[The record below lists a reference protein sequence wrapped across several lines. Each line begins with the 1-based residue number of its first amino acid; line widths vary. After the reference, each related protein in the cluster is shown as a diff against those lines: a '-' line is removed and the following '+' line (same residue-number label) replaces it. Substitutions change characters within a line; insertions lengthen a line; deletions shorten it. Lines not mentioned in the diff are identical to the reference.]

1 MGNKTTT
8 AVFESI
14 KKGGD
19 CLGRCIA
26 RGLGCERV
34 PDCNVARCPECIDGW
49 WGIFASTIEHEKAE
63 AVSAAMGEHLR
74 EWAEDNG
81 LPSFHEE
88 ESIKAWLDRCFLP
101 RPLFE
106 DGEPVQIGDKVLN
119 YDRERTVDN
128 IAVAV
133 YGTECLLLAF
143 VDSPEKRL
151 KRPAPKVLDAD
162 GVPIEVGDTV
172 YIDESHAPKADEYD
186 FNAGPE
192 SFGLLGVSPND
203 ALVVANAEHFTCGH
217 RFVLF
222 KGEDRAWCPASWLT
236 HKEPDTQECINA
248 DALKL
253 TKQYWE
259 CAGYEC
265 DDCPSTVFGK
275 TPDKKYGVGNC
286 TDAMKLDLLRRQ
298 RELDARMGGE

>member
-34 PDCNVARCPECIDGW
+34 PDCDVTRCPECIDGW
-49 WGIFASTIEHEKAE
+49 WGIVADTIEHEKAE
-63 AVSAAMGEHLR
+63 AVSAVMDGHLR

-81 LPSFHEE
+81 LPASKDGEDF
-88 ESIKAWLDRCFLP
+88 KTWLNRCFLQ

-151 KRPAPKVLDAD
+151 KRPAPEVLGAD
-162 GVPIEVGDTV
+162 GQPIKAGDTV
-172 YIDESHAPKADEYD
+172 YDIESGDRYTVKIPYAGTGKTFFDDGHYSDPAYLTHTPPDAQWRIDKDVPKSYQNYWGCEEL
-186 FNAGPE
+186 P
-192 SFGLLGVSPND
+192 
-203 ALVVANAEHFTCGH
+203 CG
-217 RFVLF
+217 
-222 KGEDRAWCPASWLT
+222 ACPAIVGGRKPW
-236 HKEPDTQECINA
+236 QRYGVYN
-248 DALKL
+248 
-253 TKQYWE
+253 
-259 CAGYEC
+259 C
-265 DDCPSTVFGK
+265 DD
-275 TPDKKYGVGNC
+275 
-286 TDAMKLDLLRRQ
+286 ARMLDLLRRQ